1 VKVDIES
8 KSWKAP
14 AKLNL
19 FLHITGQR
27 ADGYHNLQ
35 TVFQFLDYCDELQ
48 FKPRHDDK
56 IECHY
61 NISGIEPENDLIIK
75 AAKLLLLSVQK
86 MEKNT
91 TGVDIFLKKKLPMGG
106 GLGGGSSD
114 AATTLV
120 ALNELWQLDLSRIQL
135 AEIGLQLGA
144 DVPVFVNGRSV
155 WAEGVG
161 EKFTTI
167 ELSQDWYVVVIPP
180 VHVSTVRII

>member
-1 VKVDIES
+1 VKVDLES

-48 FKPRHDDK
+48 FKPRQDDK

-61 NISGIEPENDLIIK
+61 NISGIEPENDLIVK
-75 AAKLLLLSVQK
+75 AAKLLLLSAQK
-86 MEKNT
+86 MKKHT
-91 TGVDIFLKKKLPMGG
+91 TGVDIFLNKKLPMGG

-120 ALNELWQLDLSRIQL
+120 ALNELWQLDLSRNHL

-167 ELSQDWYVVVIPP
+167 ELSQDWMF
-180 VHVSTVRII
+180 